1 MALEALRL
9 GLLLLVC
16 WDSAASLN
24 TQFAHPSEYKTPNCD
39 QYKLPGCPRDFSPVC
54 GSDMSTYPNECTL
67 CMKIREDGHDI
78 KIIRS
83 GPC

>member
-1 MALEALRL
+1 MAYLALRL
-9 GLLLLVC
+9 VLLLLVGQLPVV
-16 WDSAASLN
+16 LN
-24 TQFAHPSEYKTPNCD
+24 SQFPETSEYRTPNCN
-39 QYKLPGCPRDFSPVC
+39 QYKLPGCPRDLSPVC
-54 GSDMSTYPNECTL
+54 GSDMATYPNECTL